1 MSIDFGWFLPTMGDT
16 DTIGPPTREATADYL
31 VQVAK
36 AAEEAGFVFALV
48 PVGTTC
54 QDAWL
59 AAAVVA
65 ARTETLKFLVAMR
78 PGFIAPTVAA
88 KMSNTLDQLTHGR
101 VLINVV
107 TGGFPA
113 ELAADGDFME
123 HDERY
128 ARTQEFMQVV
138 RQAWLA
144 EKRFDHHGRFYH
156 VEGGSVIPGPYQQPC
171 PPFYFGGASEAA
183 KRVGTE
189 EADVYLLWGETLDMV
204 RERVEEMRRRAT
216 AAGRT
221 LRFGL
226 RIHVIVRET
235 EEEAW
240 AAAERMI
247 AEIPEGFQQMMD
259 RVMAKSD
266 SEGERRQRMMAK
278 ERENLVLG
286 PNLWSGIGRARLG
299 VGTALVGSG
308 ENVAKRLQ
316 EYVDAGI
323 DTFIMSGY
331 PHLDEA
337 ERFGRYVM
345 PRFAGARSVPA
356 VRSHAAI
363 RA

>member
-1 MSIDFGWFLPTMGDT
+1 MSIEFGWFLPTMGDT
-16 DTIGPPTREATADYL
+16 DTIGPPTREATAEYL

-36 AAEEAGFVFALV
+36 AAEDAGFVFALV

-59 AAAVVA
+59 AAAMVA
-65 ARTETLKFLVAMR
+65 ARTERLKFLVAMR

-88 KMSNTLDQLTHGR
+88 KMSNTLDQLTRGR

-113 ELAADGDFME
+113 ELAADGDFTE

-144 EKRFDHHGRFYH
+144 EKRFDHEGRFYR
-156 VEGGSVIPGPYQQPC
+156 VEGGNVMPKPYQQPC

-183 KRVGTE
+183 KRVGAQ
-189 EADVYLLWGETLDMV
+189 EADVYLLWGETLEMV
-204 RERVEEMRRRAT
+204 RERLSDMRRRASE
-216 AAGRT
+216 AGRT
-221 LRFGL
+221 LRYGM

-235 EEEAW
+235 EAEAW
-240 AAAERMI
+240 AAAEKMI
-247 AEIPEGFQQMMD
+247 AEVPAGFQQMMD

-266 SEGERRQRMMAK
+266 SEGEQRQRMMANK
-278 ERENLVLG
+278 SEDLVLG

-308 ENVAKRLQ
+308 EQVAARLQ
-316 EYVDAGI
+316 EYADAGI
-323 DTFIMSGY
+323 ETFILSGY
-331 PHLDEA
+331 PHLEEA
-337 ERFGRYVM
+337 QRFGTYVM
-345 PRFAGARSVPA
+345 PHFASARSAPARDGVPA
-356 VRSHAAI
+356 
-363 RA
+363 